1 MSLAVFSLLLG
12 VFFYA
17 AGFPMVMGDKK
28 CASWRTKFLA
38 DTNAIRMASV
48 VLLSVTAAT
57 LKYQWE
63 LTQDG
68 EGLIVLLAW
77 VTMLEG
83 ACMLLFPEWYGQMKS
98 KFLKMVTGSDAA
110 QSFWG
115 FVAILLGAFFT
126 YMGIMLP

>member
-28 CASWRTKFLA
+28 CAAWRMKFVA
-38 DTNAIRMASV
+38 DTNMVRMASV
-48 VLLSVTAAT
+48 VLLAASVAV

-63 LTQDG
+63 LTKDG
-68 EGLIVLLAW
+68 EGLLVLLAW
-77 VTMLEG
+77 LCLAEG
-83 ACMLLFPEWYGQMKS
+83 AVMLIMPEWYGQMKT
-98 KFLKMVTGSDAA
+98 KFLKMLTGSDAT

-115 FVAILLGAFFT
+115 VVAILLGAFFT
-126 YMGIMLP
+126 YMGLMLP